1 MGFIRYNGQTY
12 STVDSFEISY
22 KQDPQISVG
31 TALED
36 IVEEI
41 DEKPTLK
48 LIDDEDYVD
57 KNDNVVYFINDDTNY
72 TVGANNAS
80 YDNNKSKAMA
90 VNVQDAI
97 DVCYME
103 SLNGKSA
110 LVDVINA
117 NGGNVA
123 VTTPFETLDST
134 LQNIAEDVYNDTY
147 NEVYD
152 IELEANKVGT
162 AVAADVL
169 VGKTFSNTSG
179 SGINGAMPNHGA
191 VNKTFS
197 PSSSAQSYQ
206 IPAGYHNGS
215 GKVSLN
221 ASDIVTKS
229 TLSYYLSHRHYKS
242 YTATTDMSVQG
253 YNTLSKTM
261 SDTANTAS
269 ASIIGYKPDGSTV
282 TISTTI
288 GNQSGIN
295 IAPYYKI
302 RIQSTAASVDDVD
315 HHIKYIG
322 QFTFTV

>member
-1 MGFIRYNGQTY
+1 MGFIKYNGQTY

-41 DEKPTLK
+41 DEKPILK

-57 KNDNVVYFINDDTNY
+57 KNDNVVYFIDDDTNY

-97 DVCYME
+97 DVCYIE

-134 LQNIAEDVYNDTY
+134 LQNIVEDVYNDAY

-152 IELEANKVGT
+152 AELETNRVGT

-179 SGINGAMPNHGA
+179 SGINGAMANHGA
-191 VNKTFS
+191 VSKTFS
-197 PSSSAQSYQ
+197 PSPSAQLYQ

-215 GKVSLN
+215 GKVNLN
-221 ASDIVTKS
+221 ASDITTVS
-229 TLSYYLSHRHYKS
+229 SLSHFISHRHYKS
-242 YTATTDMSVQG
+242 ATVTTDYNVQG

-261 SDTANTAS
+261 NDTANISS
-269 ASIIGYKPDGSTV
+269 ASIVGYKTDGTTT

-288 GNQSGIN
+288 GNQTRLN

-302 RIQSTAASVDDVD
+302 RIQSVAKSVNDVD
-315 HHIKYIG
+315 HHIKYNG
-322 QFTFTV
+322 TYVFSV